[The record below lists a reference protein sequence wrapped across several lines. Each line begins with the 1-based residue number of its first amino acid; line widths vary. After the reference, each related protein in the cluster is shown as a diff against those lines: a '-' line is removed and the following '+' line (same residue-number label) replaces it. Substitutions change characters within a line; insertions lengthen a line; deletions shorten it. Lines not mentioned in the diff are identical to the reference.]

1 VRRECQE
8 ERRGVKVSVR
18 GGERKCVQ
26 GRGAYARTQIHTYTY
41 TYTLTHTH
49 TGANRVPAR
58 LCVWTEFLLLISP
71 PTPTRGER
79 ERAVGGEGGRQG
91 GGYGRVRGEA
101 GKGRGVKHMTITGS
115 CQIAELTMV

>member
-1 VRRECQE
+1 M
-8 ERRGVKVSVR
+8 KVSVR

-71 PTPTRGER
+71 PTPARGCM
-79 ERAVGGEGGRQG
+79 AVGMARWGARRGR
-91 GGYGRVRGEA
+91 
-101 GKGRGVKHMTITGS
+101 GRGVKHTTLTGS
-115 CQIAELTMV
+115 CEIAELTMA

>member
-1 VRRECQE
+1 VCARPRRVR
-8 ERRGVKVSVR
+8 
-18 GGERKCVQ
+18 
-26 GRGAYARTQIHTYTY
+26 AHTNTHIHIHIHTYTY
-41 TYTLTHTH
+41 AH
-49 TGANRVPAR
+49 RVPAR